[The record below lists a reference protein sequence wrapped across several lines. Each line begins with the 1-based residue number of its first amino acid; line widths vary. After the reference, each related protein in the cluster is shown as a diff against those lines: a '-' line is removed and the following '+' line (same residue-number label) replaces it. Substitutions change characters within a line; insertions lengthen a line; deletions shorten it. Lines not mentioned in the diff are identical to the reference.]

1 MPVEP
6 SMPLLISVSDAFAS
20 VLHSFA
26 SLPQKPRGPE
36 ADVIFK
42 KGLKLMADL
51 YASPM
56 GTCVLQNTTVPVRPT
71 EEYGR
76 VFVCGLASPDGA
88 KEAIESMLSRFGA
101 VVAFKRVESERVRLA
116 AGADFEVRFE
126 SHQCA
131 IDAVRASQIA
141 GDTHFDR
148 TAEGVGEDFSL
159 SFTFNDLC
167 YHQRGWCVFEEA
179 LALECLRH
187 VRTPLHGF
195 DRPKLCELRASEE
208 KLIIIHRVPPRF
220 NSQIDLAAELAKVV
234 FSGKG
239 DQLVVTALL
248 RSYQVRFQ
256 ESK

>member
-76 VFVCGLASPDGA
+76 VFVCGLGRIPRWGEGGHREHA
-88 KEAIESMLSRFGA
+88 LSIWCSRRF
-101 VVAFKRVESERVRLA
+101 
-116 AGADFEVRFE
+116 
-126 SHQCA
+126 
-131 IDAVRASQIA
+131 
-141 GDTHFDR
+141 
-148 TAEGVGEDFSL
+148 
-159 SFTFNDLC
+159 
-167 YHQRGWCVFEEA
+167 
-179 LALECLRH
+179 
-187 VRTPLHGF
+187 
-195 DRPKLCELRASEE
+195 
-208 KLIIIHRVPPRF
+208 
-220 NSQIDLAAELAKVV
+220 
-234 FSGKG
+234 
-239 DQLVVTALL
+239 
-248 RSYQVRFQ
+248 
-256 ESK
+256 

>member
-1 MPVEP
+1 
-6 SMPLLISVSDAFAS
+6 
-20 VLHSFA
+20 
-26 SLPQKPRGPE
+26 
-36 ADVIFK
+36 
-42 KGLKLMADL
+42 MADL

-131 IDAVRASQIA
+131 VDAVRASQIA

-148 TAEGVGEDFSL
+148 TAVVQ
-159 SFTFNDLC
+159 
-167 YHQRGWCVFEEA
+167 QRGW
-179 LALECLRH
+179 
-187 VRTPLHGF
+187 VRTSPSPSPSTICAIIRGVGASLRRRSLSSAF
-195 DRPKLCELRASEE
+195 VMFVRLCMASTDLSCASCAPAKRSSSSSTVCHHDSILRSIWRQS
-208 KLIIIHRVPPRF
+208 LRRLYF
-220 NSQIDLAAELAKVV
+220 RAKVTSSSLPRCSV
-234 FSGKG
+234 A
-239 DQLVVTALL
+239 TRYA
-248 RSYQVRFQ
+248 
-256 ESK
+256 SKKASK